1 MITITI
7 TISEIVATILIILV
21 LSILAA
27 LFWIIW
33 LLNSISDDCLHL
45 NYIDSS
51 LDDIIKK
58 FNDSELKK

>member
-7 TISEIVATILIILV
+7 TISQILATILIALV
-21 LSILAA
+21 LFILFA
-27 LFWIIW
+27 LGWIIY
-33 LLNSISDDCLHL
+33 LLISICEDCLNL
-45 NYIDSS
+45 NCIDSS